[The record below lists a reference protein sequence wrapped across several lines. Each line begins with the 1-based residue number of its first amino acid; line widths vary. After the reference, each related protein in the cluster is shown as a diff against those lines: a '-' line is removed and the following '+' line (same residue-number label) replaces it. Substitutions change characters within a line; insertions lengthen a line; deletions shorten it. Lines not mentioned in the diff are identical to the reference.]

1 MNCSH
6 RTVLRKKLSIIGVL
20 LLNFAFATAANAA
33 NSNAS
38 LTRYIDGLNAAMPP
52 SGNAADAAKLF
63 AADANQIHMLA
74 PPSEKPQ
81 ANQEEI
87 RQFFTV
93 LGNFWADWTHI
104 ERSRFTHGN
113 SAVWEGIAQG
123 HHRETGKPV
132 RLPIVFFLE
141 FDNDGSVRES
151 RVYVDVRSIG
161 DQLQ

>member
-1 MNCSH
+1 MSNNRPDQPQGHGDAS
-6 RTVLRKKLSIIGVL
+6 RSTPGYDDIL
-20 LLNFAFATAANAA
+20 AT
-33 NSNAS
+33 
-38 LTRYIDGLNAAMPP
+38 
-52 SGNAADAAKLF
+52 ADAAKLF

-123 HHRETGKPV
+123 HHRETGKLV